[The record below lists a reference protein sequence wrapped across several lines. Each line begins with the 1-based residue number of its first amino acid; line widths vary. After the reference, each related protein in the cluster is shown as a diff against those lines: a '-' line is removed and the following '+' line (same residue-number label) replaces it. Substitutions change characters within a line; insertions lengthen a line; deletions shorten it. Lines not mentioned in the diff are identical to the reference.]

1 MNLNINFITFYVI
14 LSSILHR
21 IQTLWT
27 ISWLLVEIWHNFRFY
42 DSYILN
48 VWKFSYFSSWQF
60 FISMLVE
67 SFVCILI
74 AIKAY
79 PFHRSCIYTFIWCGR
94 SLVFSRSFEN
104 CLRFRIDH
112 KLFIFKL
119 MSARST
125 IFSGVEEQRM
135 FRGDDKPQRRR
146 NISHLNTTPN
156 FFNDDTA

>member
-1 MNLNINFITFYVI
+1 M
-14 LSSILHR
+14 
-21 IQTLWT
+21 
-27 ISWLLVEIWHNFRFY
+27 
-42 DSYILN
+42 
-48 VWKFSYFSSWQF
+48 
-60 FISMLVE
+60 
-67 SFVCILI
+67 
-74 AIKAY
+74 
-79 PFHRSCIYTFIWCGR
+79 
-94 SLVFSRSFEN
+94 FSRSFEN